1 MPDEIYNFDP
11 LPAEEAIA
19 IIQQRAPL
27 RLDAFK
33 RLLPELRAHAFTVSG
48 IENFDALQGM
58 RDLIATIP
66 AGADYKKVRKQIAA
80 TLGAH
85 IPLEDDLFEDAE
97 AAAKHKAA
105 LMRRAE
111 MIVRT
116 QVTQAYSVVAY
127 RELDEFRD
135 VFPYWKYITVSDGR
149 VRASHAALNNTI
161 LRNDHPFWKT
171 HYPPWEFGCRCQVV
185 GITEWEAGEER
196 KRDARRPVEERQV
209 MEGDLLKRLEDEGT
223 LVRKL
228 DGNPL
233 AIDVRSP
240 RDRGETDAWYFD
252 PGDLAASFADL
263 ASRYDATVWRAF
275 RAWAGGVKVDG
286 NLTLA
291 DWLES
296 SRPPYVKT
304 PPAPKPVFAPS
315 GTPVAGKLDTA
326 AIRPAEQRRVAAV
339 LGNIDTVHGD
349 GPLPVIPVGHKAG
362 RALGSF
368 TSWKDGRARIDY
380 KVRSKTRGEL
390 HPTMTLAHEFGHF
403 IDRAGFA
410 RTPGKYYGTDDLG
423 GHLADWWRAVR
434 QSQAWGELQQIPG
447 FKSRSYYTSPVEAWA
462 RSYAQFIAEESADP
476 VMLAE
481 LATMR
486 AGHVAARQW
495 DSADFA
501 PIRAEI
507 RKLFINLNWITPRTP

>member
-27 RLDAFK
+27 RLAAFK
-33 RLLPELRAHAFTVSG
+33 RLLPELRAHAFAVSG

-223 LVRKL
+223 LVRKVG
-228 DGNPL
+228 GNPL
-233 AIDVRSP
+233 AIDVSSP
-240 RDRGETDAWYFD
+240 RDRGESDAWHFD

-275 RAWAGGVKVDG
+275 RAWAAGQDVGPSG
-286 NLTLA
+286 NLLQ
-291 DWLES
+291 WIEGG
-296 SRPPYVKT
+296 K
-304 PPAPKPVFAPS
+304 PARSIISPSKP
-315 GTPVAGKLDTA
+315 AGKAIPTRAAQKPKAAKIEVNPLMTQKEVESLAISQVEQMTA
-326 AIRPAEQRRVAAV
+326 DELKAEAIRHATNQGRGKAVIESLQRSR
-339 LGNIDTVHGD
+339 G
-349 GPLPVIPVGHKAG
+349 G
-362 RALGSF
+362 R
-368 TSWKDGRARIDY
+368 D
-380 KVRSKTRGEL
+380 
-390 HPTMTLAHEFGHF
+390 
-403 IDRAGFA
+403 
-410 RTPGKYYGTDDLG
+410 
-423 GHLADWWRAVR
+423 
-434 QSQAWGELQQIPG
+434 
-447 FKSRSYYTSPVEAWA
+447 A
-462 RSYAQFIAEESADP
+462 RSYAIQGRMKAIRDEANAMVDP
-476 VMLAE
+476 VKLKQQ
-481 LATMR
+481 LDKL
-486 AGHVAARQW
+486 
-495 DSADFA
+495 DSTGDLTPMKF
-501 PIRAEI
+501 P
-507 RKLFINLNWITPRTP
+507 TPRTP